1 MFESKAKKWCSKPFD
16 IETQKAVSELF
27 YSPKKLEEAFYKDIE
42 FGTGGI
48 RGLIGVGTNR
58 INKYTLG
65 RCAQGLSNY
74 LNKNIKKRAI
84 KTVIAF
90 DSRLNS
96 KKWANQIADIFSANG
111 IYCYIFSDL
120 RTTPELSF
128 AVRYLN
134 ASCGIVITAS
144 HNPAEYNGFKVYS
157 KDGGQIVS
165 PEDNNIIQS
174 VNKVD
179 FSEIN
184 FKRNSNLIEI
194 IDKKIDEQFYKS
206 TIDVAKFDNS
216 LNKDLKVIFT
226 PLHGASIT
234 AIPNVLKM
242 SGFNNVFLVKEQAEP
257 NGNFPTI
264 KSPNPEE
271 PEAFKIAIK
280 QAKKND
286 GEIIIAT
293 DADGD
298 RLGVSI
304 KDENQ
309 NFYLLNGNQIM
320 VVIIHFLLEHWK
332 KRGKLN
338 GNQFIATT
346 IVSTPMIKK
355 IASEY
360 NVAYKETLTGFK
372 WISKLI
378 EDFPDLEFI
387 AGGEE
392 SHGYLIGEKVRDKD
406 AISAA
411 LLICE
416 IENQMRKIGK
426 STYELLLEC
435 YKKFGAHKERLISFV
450 KKGKEGINQIDRK
463 MNSFRK
469 SPPKFIDGI
478 PIIQIKDYE
487 KGFSFNLSNKI
498 KTKINL
504 PKSNVLTFILEDNSK
519 ISIRPSGTE
528 PKIKFYFSVNQP
540 FINDRKWNATEKEMD
555 EKIDKLIQDLIK

>member
-1 MFESKAKKWCSKPFD
+1 MFKSKAKKWCSKPFD

-27 YSPKKLEEAFYKDIE
+27 HSPKKLEEAFYKDIE

-206 TIDVAKFDNS
+206 TIDVAKFDSS

-286 GEIIIAT
+286 GGIIIAT

>member
-184 FKRNSNLIEI
+184 FKGNSNLIEI

-346 IVSTPMIKK
+346 IVSTPMIEK

-360 NVAYKETLTGFK
+360 NVVYKETLTGFK

-392 SHGYLIGEKVRDKD
+392 SNGYLIGEKVRDKD

-411 LLICE
+411 LLVCE

-528 PKIKFYFSVNQP
+528 PKIKFYFSVTQP

>member
-58 INKYTLG
+58 INKYTIG

-271 PEAFKIAIK
+271 PEAFKIAIN

-463 MNSFRK
+463 MNSFRN

>member
-27 YSPKKLEEAFYKDIE
+27 HSPKKLEEAFYKDIE

-96 KKWANQIADIFSANG
+96 KKWANQIADIFSANE

-206 TIDVAKFDNS
+206 TIDVAKFDSS

-286 GEIIIAT
+286 GGIIIAT

>member
-1 MFESKAKKWCSKPFD
+1 MFKSKAKKWCSKPFD

-27 YSPKKLEEAFYKDIE
+27 HSPKKLEEAFYKDIE

-286 GEIIIAT
+286 GGIIIAT

-360 NVAYKETLTGFK
+360 NVVYKETLTGFK

-540 FINDRKWNATEKEMD
+540 FINDRKWNETEKEMD

>member
-1 MFESKAKKWCSKPFD
+1 MFKSKAKKWCSKPFD

-206 TIDVAKFDNS
+206 TIDVAKFDSS

-286 GEIIIAT
+286 GGIIIAT

>member
-58 INKYTLG
+58 INKYTIG

-463 MNSFRK
+463 MNSFRN

>member
-271 PEAFKIAIK
+271 PEAFKIAIN

>member
-463 MNSFRK
+463 MNSFRN

-478 PIIQIKDYE
+478 PIVQIKDYE

>member
-58 INKYTLG
+58 INKYTIG

-184 FKRNSNLIEI
+184 FKRNSNLIET

-206 TIDVAKFDNS
+206 TIDVAKYDNS

-271 PEAFKIAIK
+271 HEAFKIAIK

-286 GEIIIAT
+286 GGIIIAT

>member
-528 PKIKFYFSVNQP
+528 PKIKFYFSVTQP

>member
-16 IETQKAVSELF
+16 IETQKAVSDLF

-74 LNKNIKKRAI
+74 LNKNIKKSAI

-96 KKWANQIADIFSANG
+96 KKWANQIAGIFSANG

-320 VVIIHFLLEHWK
+320 VVIIHFLLERWK

-360 NVAYKETLTGFK
+360 NVSYKETLTGFK

-392 SHGYLIGEKVRDKD
+392 SHGYLIGEKVREKD
-406 AISAA
+406 ALSAA
-411 LLICE
+411 LVICE

-478 PIIQIKDYE
+478 PIVQIKDYE

-528 PKIKFYFSVNQP
+528 PKIKFYFSVTQP

>member
-1 MFESKAKKWCSKPFD
+1 MFKSKAKKWCSKPFD

-286 GEIIIAT
+286 GGIIIAT

-540 FINDRKWNATEKEMD
+540 FVNDRKWNATEKEMD

>member
-1 MFESKAKKWCSKPFD
+1 MFKSKAKKWCSKPFD

-206 TIDVAKFDNS
+206 TIDVAKFDSS

-286 GEIIIAT
+286 GGIIIAT

-463 MNSFRK
+463 MNSFRN

>member
-206 TIDVAKFDNS
+206 TIDVAKFDSS
-216 LNKDLKVIFT
+216 LNKNLKVIFT

-271 PEAFKIAIK
+271 PEAFKIAIN

>member
-478 PIIQIKDYE
+478 PIVQIKDYE

-540 FINDRKWNATEKEMD
+540 FINDRKWNETEKEMD

>member
-174 VNKVD
+174 VNKVG

-184 FKRNSNLIEI
+184 FKRNSNLIET

-271 PEAFKIAIK
+271 PEAFKIAIN

-360 NVAYKETLTGFK
+360 NVVYKETLTGFK

-463 MNSFRK
+463 MNSFRN

>member
-1 MFESKAKKWCSKPFD
+1 MFKSKAKKWCSKPFD

-27 YSPKKLEEAFYKDIE
+27 HSPKKLEEAFYKDIE

-48 RGLIGVGTNR
+48 RGLTGVGTNR

-74 LNKNIKKRAI
+74 LNKNIQKRAI

-271 PEAFKIAIK
+271 PEAFKIAIN

-463 MNSFRK
+463 MNSFRE

>member
-1 MFESKAKKWCSKPFD
+1 MFKSKAKKWCSKPFD

-96 KKWANQIADIFSANG
+96 KKWANQIAGIFSANG

-206 TIDVAKFDNS
+206 TIDVAKFDSS

-271 PEAFKIAIK
+271 HEAFKIAIK

-286 GEIIIAT
+286 GGIIIAT

-304 KDENQ
+304 KDKNQ

-540 FINDRKWNATEKEMD
+540 FINDRKWNETEKEMD

>member
-165 PEDNNIIQS
+165 PEDNKIIQS

-463 MNSFRK
+463 MNSFRN

>member
-1 MFESKAKKWCSKPFD
+1 MFKSKAKKWCSKPFD

-27 YSPKKLEEAFYKDIE
+27 HSPKKLEEAFYKDIE

-96 KKWANQIADIFSANG
+96 KKWANQIADIFSANE

-157 KDGGQIVS
+157 KDGGQIVP

-206 TIDVAKFDNS
+206 TIDVAKFDSS

-286 GEIIIAT
+286 GGIIIAT

-406 AISAA
+406 AISSA

>member
-1 MFESKAKKWCSKPFD
+1 MFKSKAKKWCSKPFD

-27 YSPKKLEEAFYKDIE
+27 HSPKKLEEAFYKDIE

-157 KDGGQIVS
+157 KDGGQIVP

-206 TIDVAKFDNS
+206 TIDVAKFDSS

-286 GEIIIAT
+286 GGIIIAT

>member
-1 MFESKAKKWCSKPFD
+1 MFKSKAKKWCSKPFD

-271 PEAFKIAIK
+271 PEAFKIAIN

-304 KDENQ
+304 KDKNQ

>member
-1 MFESKAKKWCSKPFD
+1 MFKSKAKKWCSKPFD

-27 YSPKKLEEAFYKDIE
+27 HSPKKLEEAFYKDIE

-96 KKWANQIADIFSANG
+96 KKWANQIADIFSANE

-165 PEDNNIIQS
+165 PEDNKIIQS

-206 TIDVAKFDNS
+206 TIDVAKFDSS

-286 GEIIIAT
+286 GGIIIAT

-540 FINDRKWNATEKEMD
+540 FINDRKWKATEKEMD

>member
-1 MFESKAKKWCSKPFD
+1 MFKSKAKKWCSKPFD

-27 YSPKKLEEAFYKDIE
+27 HSPKKLEEAFYKDIE

-96 KKWANQIADIFSANG
+96 KKWANQIADIFSANE

-165 PEDNNIIQS
+165 PEDNKIIQS

-206 TIDVAKFDNS
+206 TIDVAKFDSS

-280 QAKKND
+280 QAEKND
-286 GEIIIAT
+286 GGIIIAT

-540 FINDRKWNATEKEMD
+540 FINDRKWKATEKEMD

>member
-1 MFESKAKKWCSKPFD
+1 MFKSKAKKWCSKPFD

-27 YSPKKLEEAFYKDIE
+27 HSPKKLEEAFYKDIE

-206 TIDVAKFDNS
+206 TIDVAKFDSS

-406 AISAA
+406 AISSA

-555 EKIDKLIQDLIK
+555 EKINKLIQDLIK

>member
-1 MFESKAKKWCSKPFD
+1 MFKSKAKKWCSKPFD

-96 KKWANQIADIFSANG
+96 KKWANQIAGIFSANG

-271 PEAFKIAIK
+271 PEAFKIAIN

>member
-65 RCAQGLSNY
+65 RCAQGLSDH

-257 NGNFPTI
+257 N
-264 KSPNPEE
+264 
-271 PEAFKIAIK
+271 
-280 QAKKND
+280 
-286 GEIIIAT
+286 
-293 DADGD
+293 
-298 RLGVSI
+298 
-304 KDENQ
+304 
-309 NFYLLNGNQIM
+309 
-320 VVIIHFLLEHWK
+320 
-332 KRGKLN
+332 
-338 GNQFIATT
+338 
-346 IVSTPMIKK
+346 
-355 IASEY
+355 
-360 NVAYKETLTGFK
+360 
-372 WISKLI
+372 
-378 EDFPDLEFI
+378 
-387 AGGEE
+387 
-392 SHGYLIGEKVRDKD
+392 
-406 AISAA
+406 
-411 LLICE
+411 
-416 IENQMRKIGK
+416 
-426 STYELLLEC
+426 
-435 YKKFGAHKERLISFV
+435 
-450 KKGKEGINQIDRK
+450 
-463 MNSFRK
+463 
-469 SPPKFIDGI
+469 
-478 PIIQIKDYE
+478 
-487 KGFSFNLSNKI
+487 
-498 KTKINL
+498 
-504 PKSNVLTFILEDNSK
+504 
-519 ISIRPSGTE
+519 
-528 PKIKFYFSVNQP
+528 
-540 FINDRKWNATEKEMD
+540 
-555 EKIDKLIQDLIK
+555 

>member
-27 YSPKKLEEAFYKDIE
+27 HSPKKLEEAFYKDIE

-206 TIDVAKFDNS
+206 TIDVAKFDSS

-332 KRGKLN
+332 KRDKLN

-360 NVAYKETLTGFK
+360 NVVYKETLTGFK

-406 AISAA
+406 AISSA

-555 EKIDKLIQDLIK
+555 EKINKLIQDLIK

>member
-1 MFESKAKKWCSKPFD
+1 MFKSKAKKWCSKPFD

-96 KKWANQIADIFSANG
+96 KKWANQIAGIFSANG

-206 TIDVAKFDNS
+206 TIDVAKFDSS

-271 PEAFKIAIK
+271 HEAFKIAIK

-286 GEIIIAT
+286 GGIIIAT

-304 KDENQ
+304 KDKNQ

-478 PIIQIKDYE
+478 PIVQIKDYE

-540 FINDRKWNATEKEMD
+540 FINDRKWNETEKEMD

>member
-1 MFESKAKKWCSKPFD
+1 MFKSKAKKWCSKPFD

-206 TIDVAKFDNS
+206 TIDVAKFDSS
-216 LNKDLKVIFT
+216 LNKNLKVIFT

-271 PEAFKIAIK
+271 PEAFKIAIN

-540 FINDRKWNATEKEMD
+540 FINDRKWNETEKEMD

>member
-1 MFESKAKKWCSKPFD
+1 MFKSKAKKWCSKPFD

-27 YSPKKLEEAFYKDIE
+27 HSPKKLEEAFYKDIE

-478 PIIQIKDYE
+478 PIVQIKDYE